1 MIGRTLG
8 HYAILARVGAGGMGE
23 VYQARDTRLDRLV
36 AITVLPEAAAGHR
49 DAAERFDREARTIAS
64 VTHPNICTLFD
75 VGVHDGVPFLVMEL
89 LDGETLADRLRAGP
103 LPVPDALRIGVQIAR
118 AVAAAHARNVV
129 HRDLKP
135 ANVKI
140 TVNGAKVLDFGLAKF
155 LSGDARPDALDSRTG
170 FATASHTILGTA
182 PYMSPEQA
190 RGEEVDY
197 RTDCW
202 SFGVLL
208 YEMLTG
214 TPLFTGANSFSV
226 ISAVLTQ
233 PVDLARVPAGT
244 PEPVRL
250 ALSRLLERSRDS
262 RLSDLAA
269 AAGLLESGDTG
280 KRRSS
285 ADGNAIASGTPD
297 FPSIVVLPFTNRS
310 PDVENE
316 YFSDG
321 LTEEIIA
328 DLSKVGALRVISKTT
343 AMRLKQADMDLAKMA
358 ALLNVRYALEGSVRK
373 AGSNLRITAQLVDT
387 ATDSSLWSDK
397 FSGTLDDVFD
407 IQERVSRAIVKALRV
422 QLTDRENQRLRA
434 PTTPNGYVY
443 DTYLRARRDIWSF
456 VPERLARAEDE
467 LTRALAA
474 AGDHVLLYDALGTLH
489 WQYING
495 GIDGDRRHLQEAERY
510 ARKVMELDP
519 TSARAPMLLGLIA
532 SQSGDSVGWIRH
544 LQQATSIEP
553 HDPYIMIYL
562 AFGWTWAGF
571 PARARPVYER
581 MLDIDPLFDYL
592 LFGLGFEAYFAG
604 DYAEAERQ
612 YEKARQLSPDHPG
625 IVMVMAQTFASAG
638 QIERMVRCVNESAP
652 DPHAHPLHTLSHI
665 FKHALVGEVAA
676 ADALMS
682 ADLESK
688 LWSDFQYTHVMAQAQ
703 AALGRPTEAVRWLT
717 QSTERGL
724 LNYSFLSTRDPLI
737 ARIRGNADLESLLE
751 RVRQSWETF
760 EARVSAPPQPSPAST
775 TDPSSGKHP

>member
-1 MIGRTLG
+1 MIGETLG
-8 HYAILARVGAGGMGE
+8 HYTILSRIGAGGMGE
-23 VYQARDTRLDRLV
+23 VYQARDTRLDRLI
-36 AITVLPEAAAGHR
+36 AIKMLSEGGAGNR
-49 DAAERFDREARTIAS
+49 DAAERFDREARAIAS
-64 VTHPNICTLFD
+64 LTHPNICTLFD

-89 LDGETLADRLRAGP
+89 LDGDTLADRLRSGP
-103 LPVPDALRIGVQIAR
+103 LPVSDVRRIGAQVAR
-118 AVAAAHARNVV
+118 AVAAAHARNIV

-155 LSGDARPDALDSRTG
+155 LTDDTRPNALDSRTG
-170 FATASHTILGTA
+170 FATGTHIVVGTA

-190 RGEEVDY
+190 RGDQVDY

-202 SFGVLL
+202 SFGVLV

-214 TPLFTGANSFSV
+214 TPLFTGGNSLSV

-233 PVDLARVPAGT
+233 PIDLGRLPAAT

-250 ALSRLLERSRDS
+250 ALSRLLERNRDD
-262 RLSDLAA
+262 RLNDLAD
-269 AAGLLESGDTG
+269 AAGLLERADTG

-285 ADGNAIASGTPD
+285 ASEDATASVAPAV
-297 FPSIVVLPFTNRS
+297 PSIVVLPFTNRS

-343 AMRLKQADMDLAKMA
+343 AMRLKQTDMDLAGMA
-358 ALLNVRYALEGSVRK
+358 ATLNVRYALEGSVRK
-373 AGSNLRITAQLVDT
+373 AGSSLRITAQLVDME
-387 ATDSSLWSDK
+387 TDSSLWSDK

-422 QLTDRENQRLRA
+422 RLTDREDQRLRA
-434 PTTPNGYVY
+434 STTPNGYVY

-456 VPERLARAEDE
+456 VPERLARAEED

-474 AGDHVLLYDALGTLH
+474 AGDQVLLYDALGMLH

-519 TSARAPMLLGLIA
+519 ASARAPMLLGLIA

-544 LQQATSIEP
+544 LQQAVSIDP
-553 HDPYIMIYL
+553 HDPYIMIWL
-562 AFGWTWAGF
+562 AFGWTWSGF
-571 PARARPVYER
+571 PARARPLYER

-604 DYAEAERQ
+604 DYAGAERH

-625 IVMVMAQTFASAG
+625 IVMVLAQTFASAG
-638 QIERMVRCVNESAP
+638 QIERMVQWVDESAP
-652 DPHAHPLHTLSHI
+652 DPRAHPLHTLSHI
-665 FKHALVGEVAA
+665 FKHAVINDVAA

-703 AALGRPTEAVRWLT
+703 AALGRPKEAVRWLRR
-717 QSTERGL
+717 STERGL
-724 LNYSFLSTRDPLI
+724 LNYPFLSMRDPLI
-737 ARIRGNADLESLLE
+737 ARIRGNEELESLLE
-751 RVRQSWETF
+751 RVELSWETF
-760 EARVSAPPQPSPAST
+760 ETRVGARPAGVVRS
-775 TDPSSGKHP
+775 DA